1 MPIIGPKPDENKF
14 ETLTLLTPA
23 CRFINMSWTV
33 VASSFHSMSQNLYKM
48 FQNIWKAFCHR
59 KWYLLYKNIAN
70 MISPM
75 KFDVTESYSSFKDN
89 ITEYC
94 RTDIS
99 LGPLVLSSSNGLHL
113 KCLTGALFLRAHPF
127 DRLRHPSVSPKV
139 PRNLRF
145 VNTVLEECYMKE
157 YLGSPQY
164 NLKRDRIL
172 QGRHERARRRQQAL
186 NSWKRLL
193 RIASGAD

>member
-1 MPIIGPKPDENKF
+1 MIPFVQKYSKHDITNEVWGQIV
-14 ETLTLLTPA
+14 L
-23 CRFINMSWTV
+23 FI
-33 VASSFHSMSQNLYKM
+33 F
-48 FQNIWKAFCHR
+48 
-59 KWYLLYKNIAN
+59 
-70 MISPM
+70 
-75 KFDVTESYSSFKDN
+75 

-94 RTDIS
+94 RSDIS

-157 YLGSPQY
+157 YVGSPQY
-164 NLKRDRIL
+164 NLIL
-172 QGRHERARRRQQAL
+172 LEERHEDGSTQFLEAFASDRLGRSLDAHL
-186 NSWKRLL
+186 CSWPLL
-193 RIASGAD
+193 CSAVFFWSISSLPFSCKMSIGKQYSAG

>member
-1 MPIIGPKPDENKF
+1 MIHDITHE
-14 ETLTLLTPA
+14 
-23 CRFINMSWTV
+23 
-33 VASSFHSMSQNLYKM
+33 
-48 FQNIWKAFCHR
+48 IWCHR
-59 KWYLLYKNIAN
+59 VLFI
-70 MISPM
+70 
-75 KFDVTESYSSFKDN
+75 F

-94 RTDIS
+94 RSDIS
-99 LGPLVLSSSNGLHL
+99 LGPLVLSSSNSLHL

-157 YLGSPQY
+157 YVGSPQY

-172 QGRHERARRRQQAL
+172 QRRHERARRRQHPILGSVCFGSPRAQTRRAPL
-186 NSWKRLL
+186 QLTSSLL
-193 RIASGAD
+193 CSFLLKHQFSPILLQNVYW